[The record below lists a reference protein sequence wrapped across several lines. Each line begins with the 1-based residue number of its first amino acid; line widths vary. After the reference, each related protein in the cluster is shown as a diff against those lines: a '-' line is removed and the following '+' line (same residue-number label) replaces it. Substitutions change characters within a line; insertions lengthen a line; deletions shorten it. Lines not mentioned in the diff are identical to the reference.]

1 MYTDTQLYVRMYV
14 RTYVRTYIYTL
25 RCPDM
30 LLTVQLCRI
39 AILGLAAITA
49 ITEPQLPEYNIII
62 YNNV

>member
-1 MYTDTQLYVRMYV
+1 M
-14 RTYVRTYIYTL
+14 L

-49 ITEPQLPEYNIII
+49 ITAITEPQLPELPQCLNH
-62 YNNV
+62 